1 MELGYLNDSVY
12 LTVRWASP
20 MESREVGIDDFEEI
34 LKLYRQL
41 QPGDP
46 ILGDGRDRAV
56 FREILANDMLKLF
69 VLENEGN
76 IVSSIYLNIIPNITR
91 SASPYAV
98 IENVVTVEHERGKGF
113 GKALMLNVLSY
124 AWSVGCYKAMLLTGS
139 SKEVTHAYYRSCGFV
154 GNVKT
159 GYIAKPT

>member
-20 MESREVGIDDFEEI
+20 MESREADIDDFEEI

-76 IVSSIYLNIIPNITR
+76 IISSIYLNIIPNITR

-139 SKEVTHAYYRSCGFV
+139 SKETTHAYYRSCGFA